1 MHRLAFAAFAFAF
14 AFASGVLAFASPAR
28 ADDAP
33 ETDAPRADEV
43 PERHVAVEVNPLA
56 LGLLRA
62 GGNVEIALAR
72 HHALVGSGFYASR
85 WASTKGDDVVVT
97 TRSFGGELGYRYYT
111 GPRPL
116 EGAFFGGSG
125 IVERVLPTD
134 TGGYGAVLW
143 GGALDVGGHVVTK
156 GGVVLGAGAG
166 VQYTT
171 ITVPRV
177 EVTSFPVLSGAGLYP
192 RLLLEI
198 GYAL

>member
-1 MHRLAFAAFAFAF
+1 MHRLASAAFVFAL
-14 AFASGVLAFASPAR
+14 ASGVLAFASPAR

-33 ETDAPRADEV
+33 ETGARRADEV
-43 PERHVAVEVNPLA
+43 PERHVAVEANPLA

-62 GGNVEIALAR
+62 GGNVEVALAR
-72 HHALVGSGFYASR
+72 HHAVVGSGFYALR
-85 WASTKGDDVVVT
+85 WASIKGDDVLVT
-97 TRSFGGELGYRYYT
+97 TRSFGGECGYRYYT

-125 IVERVLPTD
+125 IVERIVPTD
-134 TGGYGAVLW
+134 SGAYGAVLW

-166 VQYTT
+166 LQYTT

-177 EVTSFPVLSGAGLYP
+177 EVASFPVLSGAGLYP
-192 RLLLEI
+192 RLLLEV